1 MGAWA
6 ILLLFVL
13 FAAGV
18 PVTFALGLAAVGML
32 LFQDVP
38 MVALAQQMYGGV
50 DSFPLMA
57 VPFFIL
63 AGELMTG
70 GGISRRLV
78 AFAQALVGHVRGG
91 LAHVCTVSSMFFAG
105 VSGSGIADTAAV
117 GALTIPAMVEKG
129 YGRPFAASLAACAGS
144 IGPVIPPSI
153 PMVVF
158 GVIGS
163 VSVAKLFMGGAI
175 PGVLMGISLM
185 VLTHIIAKRRGY
197 IGTGKFSWRL
207 VAQTARDASL
217 ALVMPLIIV
226 GGIMSGLFTATESGV
241 VAVVYALLVGRFV
254 YGELR
259 WGAIGRHFIE
269 AAVVSGTILLVI
281 STASL
286 FTWLITNEQVPQRV
300 STYLIGLTRN
310 PWMMLALINVLLLIV
325 GTFIDTLSA
334 LIIFSPLFLPVTQA
348 LGINPVHF
356 GLVVVVNLTI
366 GMCTPPLGVC
376 LFVASGIAKVSLREM
391 LVDLWPML
399 IALIVVL
406 AIVTYVP
413 QSVMFLPNLL
423 VK

>member
-6 ILLLFVL
+6 IPLLFVA
-13 FAAGV
+13 FAAGI
-18 PVTFALGLAAVGML
+18 PVTFALGLTSLVML
-32 LFQDVP
+32 VSQDVP
-38 MVALAQQMYGGV
+38 WVVLAQQMYGGV

-78 AFAQALVGHVRGG
+78 ALAQALVGHVQGG

-105 VSGSGIADTAAV
+105 VSGSAIADTAAV

-129 YGRPFAASLAACAGS
+129 YSRSFSACLSACAGS

-158 GVIGS
+158 GVIAG
-163 VSVAKLFMGGAI
+163 VSVGRLFMGGAV
-175 PGVLMGISLM
+175 PGVLMGVSLM
-185 VLTHIIAKRRGY
+185 VLTHVISRRRGY
-197 IGTGKFSWRL
+197 RGVGGFAWRTVGL
-207 VAQTARDASL
+207 AARDASL

-226 GGIMSGLFTATESGV
+226 GGIMSGFFTATESGV
-241 VAVVYALLVGRFV
+241 VAVVYALLVGGFV
-254 YGELR
+254 YRELR
-259 WGAIGRHFIE
+259 WGSIFHHFIE
-269 AAVVSGTILLVI
+269 AAVVSGTILMVI

-286 FTWLITNEQVPQRV
+286 FTWLITNEQVPQHV
-300 STYLIGLTRN
+300 AGYLIGLTKT
-310 PWMMLALINVLLLIV
+310 PWVMLLLINVLLLVV

-334 LIIFSPLFLPVTQA
+334 LIIFSPLFLPVVAA
-348 LGINPVHF
+348 LGIDPVHF
-356 GLVVVVNLTI
+356 GVIVVVNLTI

-376 LFVASGIAKVSLREM
+376 LFVASGIAKVGLGEM
-391 LVDLWPML
+391 LTDLWPML
-399 IALIVVL
+399 VFLILVL

-413 QSVMFLPNLL
+413 QTVLFLPNLL

>member
-13 FAAGV
+13 FALGI
-18 PVTFALGLAAVGML
+18 PVTFALGLASLAML
-32 LFQDVP
+32 ALQDVP
-38 MVALAQQMYGGV
+38 MVAVAQQMYGGV

-78 AFAQALVGHVRGG
+78 GLAHALVGHVNGG

-117 GALTIPAMVEKG
+117 GALTIPAMTEKG
-129 YGRPFAASLAACAGS
+129 YGRPFAASLSACAGS

-158 GVIGS
+158 GVIGG

-175 PGVLMGISLM
+175 PGVLMGLSLM
-185 VLTHIIAKRRGY
+185 VFTHVISKRRGY
-197 IGTGKFSWRL
+197 TGTGRFSWRA
-207 VAQTARDASL
+207 VAGAARDAAL
-217 ALVMPLIIV
+217 ALVMPVIIV

-254 YGELR
+254 YRELR
-259 WGAIGRHFIE
+259 WRDIGRHFVE
-269 AAVVSGTILLVI
+269 AAVVSGTILMVI

-286 FTWLITNEQVPQRV
+286 FTWLVTNEQVPQQV
-300 STYLIGLTRN
+300 SAYLIGLTRN
-310 PWMMLALINVLLLIV
+310 PWLMLALINVLLLVV

-334 LIIFSPLFLPVTQA
+334 LIIFSPLFLPVTQQ

-356 GLVVVVNLTI
+356 GVVVVVNLTI

-391 LVDLWPML
+391 LADLWPML
-399 IALIVVL
+399 IALIIVL

-413 QSVMFLPNLL
+413 QSVLLLPNLL

>member
-1 MGAWA
+1 MGVWA

-13 FAAGV
+13 FAAGI
-18 PVTFALGLAAVGML
+18 PVTFALGLASLVML
-32 LFQDVP
+32 ARQDVP

-78 AFAQALVGHVRGG
+78 ALAQTLVGHVNGG

-129 YGRPFAASLAACAGS
+129 YGRPFAACLAACAGS

-158 GVIGS
+158 GVIAG

-175 PGVLMGISLM
+175 PGVLMGVALM
-185 VLTHIIAKRRGY
+185 VLTHVIAKRRGY
-197 IGTGKFSWRL
+197 AGSGRFSWRL
-207 VAQTARDASL
+207 VVRTARDAVL
-217 ALVMPLIIV
+217 ALLMPRLIV
-226 GGIMSGLFTATESGV
+226 GGIMSGVFTATESGV
-241 VAVVYALLVGRFV
+241 VAVVYALIVGRFV
-254 YGELR
+254 YRELEWR
-259 WGAIGRHFIE
+259 AIGRHFIE
-269 AAVVSGTILLVI
+269 AAVVSGTILMVI

-286 FTWLITNEQVPQRV
+286 FTWLITNEQVPQQV
-300 STYLIGLTRN
+300 AGYLIGLTTNR
-310 PWMMLALINVLLLIV
+310 WIMLGLINVLLLVV

-334 LIIFSPLFLPVTQA
+334 LIIFTPLFLPVVSR
-348 LGINPVHF
+348 LGIDPVHF

-376 LFVASGIAKVSLREM
+376 LFVASGIAKVSLHQM
-391 LVDLWPML
+391 LADLWPML
-399 IALIVVL
+399 IVLIVVL

-413 QSVMFLPNLL
+413 YSVLFLPNLL